1 VTCNIVCHTIENT
14 HSLLYCTVKVD
25 NTREEINPDDL
36 AKGVPFYMS
45 SNAMSELMEFLAYYA
60 RLIHSNRYY
69 RSVLLNNPGATFMD
83 IITASDIAYAIT
95 LVKNNL
101 HVWTQQHENA
111 KNESDKDKDKDK
123 DNEVSK
129 KKVKTLKPLFT
140 AGKGKKRT
148 FGNSTWN
155 DEGKEFF
162 KETLEAWKPA
172 FNKNDVQYRCLR
184 RHWDRWVET
193 AGRDML
199 LDLTGLQSRTMYDL
213 FRIREE
219 GENVPSSNKK
229 RVEVDGDEDFE
240 YESEEED
247 GAVDMG
253 SWSRRQSMCDD
264 GDDAEEGDG
273 GGGDDDE
280 DGGDDDEDNYD
291 AGGDD
296 DDDDDE
302 FLSSTSKE
310 MLDDGDEEE
319 GCRSKKGVD
328 TRKAPS
334 VAIATGDNGSDDED
348 DDRSRNEVQKE
359 IEAEAK
365 AAGMST
371 RRVRGKRAATVDA
384 SVAEEKKNDN
394 RKRQGSGDK
403 GGRKLK
409 RGKQG

>member
-1 VTCNIVCHTIENT
+1 
-14 HSLLYCTVKVD
+14 
-25 NTREEINPDDL
+25 
-36 AKGVPFYMS
+36 M
-45 SNAMSELMEFLAYYA
+45 
-60 RLIHSNRYY
+60 
-69 RSVLLNNPGATFMD
+69 
-83 IITASDIAYAIT
+83 
-95 LVKNNL
+95 
-101 HVWTQQHENA
+101 
-111 KNESDKDKDKDK
+111 
-123 DNEVSK
+123 
-129 KKVKTLKPLFT
+129 
-140 AGKGKKRT
+140 
-148 FGNSTWN
+148 
-155 DEGKEFF
+155 
-162 KETLEAWKPA
+162 EAWKPA
-172 FNKNDVQYRCLR
+172 FNKNNVQYRCLR
-184 RHWDRWVET
+184 RHWDKWVET

-219 GENVPSSNKK
+219 GENVPSSKK
-229 RVEVDGDEDFE
+229 KSDEVDNSEDFE

-273 GGGDDDE
+273 GGGRDDDE
-280 DGGDDDEDNYD
+280 DHYD
-291 AGGDD
+291 AGGN

-310 MLDDGDEEE
+310 MFDDGDEEE
-319 GCRSKKGVD
+319 GRSKKGMD
-328 TRKAPS
+328 ARKAPS
-334 VAIATGDNGSDDED
+334 VAMAAGDNGSDDED

-371 RRVRGKRAATVDA
+371 RRVRGKRAATIDA